1 MIKELPFRYILHILL
16 CLGILSATSP
26 EAARSRY
33 WPTGIQLSM
42 DVVNPLYYK
51 YYQKQLSQ
59 QYEFNASIDCAR
71 ILLEGDYGWGSLANG
86 QTNPTA
92 SGRNRQYFR
101 VGLNYNLLPDTPN
114 RNAAFLGARY
124 AHSFLQ
130 ASSGAKELAASWYE
144 VVAGVK
150 VKVWT
155 IFYVGGTVRY
165 KLGLSP
171 DKDLGPQ
178 HLLGWGSYKKGDDER
193 LGISYY
199 VSLRIPFEGYQ
210 APQKNSPKK

>member
-1 MIKELPFRYILHILL
+1 MSQELPFRYIRYILL
-16 CLGILSATSP
+16 CLGMLSATSP
-26 EAARSRY
+26 ESARPHY

-51 YYQKQLSQ
+51 YYQKQLDQ
-59 QYEFNASIDCAR
+59 QYEFNACIDVAR
-71 ILLEGDYGWGSLANG
+71 LLFTGDYGWGSLANG
-86 QTNPTA
+86 RTSTIA
-92 SGRNRQYFR
+92 SGRNQQYFR
-101 VGLNYNLLPDTPN
+101 VGLNYNLLPNTPD
-114 RNAAFLGARY
+114 RNAAFLGVRHAR
-124 AHSFLQ
+124 SFLLPFD
-130 ASSGAKELAASWYE
+130 GAKRLAASWHE

-171 DKDLGPQ
+171 NKNLGAQ

-199 VSLRIPFEGYQ
+199 VSLRIPFERYK
-210 APQKNSPKK
+210 APEKNSPKK